1 MSAAAAGGQAEPKPF
16 GVAVVGCGNI
26 SKQYLKHLVT
36 FPDVRV
42 LFCADI
48 DAGRAKAQAAA
59 YGIPASGSPEQ
70 ALEHPDVQ
78 LIVNLTIP
86 AAHAEVASAAI
97 AAGKH
102 VWNEKPLAPDVA
114 AGRALL
120 DQAAKAGVRVGCAP
134 DTMLGAGI
142 QSARRLIA
150 AGAIG
155 TPLSAL
161 TLLQGPGPESWHPDP
176 EFLFAKGAGPLFD
189 LGPYYLSVLATLFGP
204 TTRVAAISRRGR
216 DTRVIGSGPRKGTE
230 FNVEVPTFI
239 SAVAEYAGG
248 QAASLLFSWDSP
260 LHRMGFLEVTGTDAT
275 LAVPDPNQFDGDLKV
290 RRADERE
297 WTVIGS
303 AGAAAGRG
311 SGVVDMV
318 RSIRRGEPHRASG
331 EMALHVL
338 EMMTAID
345 RSGETAA
352 FEPVESGFEPPAALA
367 EDWDPYV
374 ADV

>member
-1 MSAAAAGGQAEPKPF
+1 MPTGAAGGAGTGEPF

-26 SKQYLKHLVT
+26 SKQYLKNLTT

-48 DAGRAKAQAAA
+48 DTGRAKAQAAA
-59 YGIPASGSPEQ
+59 YGVPASGSVEQ

-78 LIVNLTIP
+78 LVVNLTIP

-120 DQAAKAGVRVGCAP
+120 EQARTAGVRVGCAP
-134 DTMLGAGI
+134 DTVLGAGI

-150 AGAIG
+150 SGSIG
-155 TPLSAL
+155 TPISAL

-204 TTRVAAISRRGR
+204 TTRVAAISRRAR
-216 DTRVIGSGPRKGTE
+216 DTRVIGSGPRKGVE

-260 LHRMGFLEVTGTDAT
+260 LHRMGFLEITGTDAT

-303 AGAAAGRG
+303 TGAAAGRG

-318 RSIRRGEPHRASG
+318 RAIAAGQPHRASG

-338 EMMTAID
+338 EMMTAIEK
-345 RSGETAA
+345 SASTAA
-352 FEPVESGFEPPAALA
+352 FEPIASAFEVPDALA
-367 EDWDPYV
+367 EEWDPYV
-374 ADV
+374 RGA